1 MPSSPLRWKVVY
13 WGPQGAGKTTSVKV
27 LARGAAARRGLTSI
41 VAQPD
46 HAGCRFEL
54 LPLDLARDGRPT
66 AHLDV
71 FTVPGCPLCVATRG
85 LVLQRADAVV
95 FVADADRGRQR
106 ANRQAAFELL
116 AALQGQGRDPTTL
129 PLVIQSN
136 KRELPQALAAEAVRA
151 ALLPLGAARPLV
163 ESVATLREGV
173 APALRLVT
181 RALLARDGAARRT
194 PASPASPAAQEPTPA
209 LPAAAPPPATP
220 PRARRRDRGR
230 SERLALV

>member
-1 MPSSPLRWKVVY
+1 MPSPPLRWKVVY
-13 WGPQGAGKTTSVKV
+13 WGPQAAGKTTSLRV
-27 LARGAAARRGLTSI
+27 LARGSAAARRGVTSI

-54 LPLDLARDGRPT
+54 LPLDLSRGGRPT

-85 LVLQRADAVV
+85 LVLQRADAIV
-95 FVADADRGRQR
+95 FVADAHPDRLR

-116 AALQGQGRDPTTL
+116 AALQAQGRDPASL

-136 KRELPQALAAEAVRA
+136 KRELPRALPADALRA
-151 ALLPLGAARPLV
+151 ALRPLGRERPLV
-163 ESVATLREGV
+163 ESVATLSEGV

-181 RALLARDGAARRT
+181 RALLARDGAARRAPPAPAPAAPT
-194 PASPASPAAQEPTPA
+194 PAEPTPA
-209 LPAAAPPPATP
+209 LPPAPAPK
-220 PRARRRDRGR
+220 RRRRDRGR
-230 SERLALV
+230 SERLALAR